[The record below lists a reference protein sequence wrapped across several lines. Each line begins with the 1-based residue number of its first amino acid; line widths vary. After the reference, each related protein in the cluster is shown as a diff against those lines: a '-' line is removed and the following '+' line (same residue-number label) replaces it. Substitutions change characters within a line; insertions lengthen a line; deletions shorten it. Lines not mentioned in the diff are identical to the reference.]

1 MPTSKLST
9 LLLAGWLLA
18 WLASLVLVC
27 VVCVW
32 GQVRVSTFRA
42 RQALSRRGAFASW
55 AVPFVFLLLITP
67 LALAPG
73 TLHDGFIASLQQ
85 YFARIAAGDRGTWLS
100 TLVIAFIL
108 PLFNA
113 LSAYRDS
120 A

>member
-1 MPTSKLST
+1 MPTNKLST
-9 LLLAGWLLA
+9 LLFAGWLLA
-18 WLASLVLVC
+18 WLATVVLVC

-42 RQALSRRGAFASW
+42 QQAFSRRGAFASW

-73 TLHDGFIASLQQ
+73 TSHDGFIASLQE
-85 YFARIAAGDRGTWLS
+85 YFARIAAGDQGTWFA
-100 TLVIAFIL
+100 TAVIAFIP

-120 A
+120 D